1 MVPSGNFFFVGTL
14 HSVAVII
21 IVLVVSICSVV
32 PSSSLALAT
41 TTARSGWTTA
51 MIRKTPTTA
60 ASFTAFHT
68 MKLLSSRK
76 RSFTYTRD
84 IRVYGRSDSDSN
96 SNTSC
101 FTQSE
106 ILEMEK
112 LILSLSQ
119 IADDTVRREKL
130 ASLFEAE
137 LTAAGGIGIGGGID
151 GGEEIPRFAQL
162 FQEAL
167 NTIGER
173 VQESAREVAA
183 ASTIA
188 TNNIKADNENN
199 MNMEEQHGT
208 TREKS
213 SEELQLWALIDMMVQ
228 SKTRVKLHMGK
239 LGSKGEFR

>member
-21 IVLVVSICSVV
+21 IVLVTSICSVV

-41 TTARSGWTTA
+41 TTARSGWTTT
-51 MIRKTPTTA
+51 MIRTTPTNT
-60 ASFTAFHT
+60 ASFTAVHRMT
-68 MKLLSSRK
+68 LLSSRK
-76 RSFTYTRD
+76 RAFTNNARD
-84 IRVYGRSDSDSN
+84 IRVYGRNDSDSN
-96 SNTSC
+96 ASC

-112 LILSLSQ
+112 LIVSLSQ

>member
-14 HSVAVII
+14 HSVAFII
-21 IVLVVSICSVV
+21 IVLVTSICSVV

-41 TTARSGWTTA
+41 TTARSGWTTT
-51 MIRKTPTTA
+51 MIRTTPTNT

-68 MKLLSSRK
+68 MVSLSTRK
-76 RSFTYTRD
+76 RACTNTRD
-84 IRVYGRSDSDSN
+84 TRVYGRSDSDSN
-96 SNTSC
+96 ASC

-119 IADDTVRREKL
+119 IADDTVRREQL
-130 ASLFEAE
+130 ASLFDAE
-137 LTAAGGIGIGGGID
+137 LAAAASGGGI

>member
-1 MVPSGNFFFVGTL
+1 
-14 HSVAVII
+14 
-21 IVLVVSICSVV
+21 
-32 PSSSLALAT
+32 
-41 TTARSGWTTA
+41 
-51 MIRKTPTTA
+51 
-60 ASFTAFHT
+60 
-68 MKLLSSRK
+68 
-76 RSFTYTRD
+76 
-84 IRVYGRSDSDSN
+84 
-96 SNTSC
+96 
-101 FTQSE
+101 
-106 ILEMEK
+106 MEK
-112 LILSLSQ
+112 LIVSLSQ

-130 ASLFEAE
+130 ASLFDAE
-137 LTAAGGIGIGGGID
+137 LAAASGGGI

>member
-1 MVPSGNFFFVGTL
+1 
-14 HSVAVII
+14 
-21 IVLVVSICSVV
+21 
-32 PSSSLALAT
+32 
-41 TTARSGWTTA
+41 
-51 MIRKTPTTA
+51 
-60 ASFTAFHT
+60 
-68 MKLLSSRK
+68 
-76 RSFTYTRD
+76 
-84 IRVYGRSDSDSN
+84 
-96 SNTSC
+96 
-101 FTQSE
+101 
-106 ILEMEK
+106 MEK
-112 LILSLSQ
+112 LIVSLSQ

-130 ASLFEAE
+130 ASLFDAE
-137 LTAAGGIGIGGGID
+137 LTAAGSIVGGID

>member
-96 SNTSC
+96 ASC

-112 LILSLSQ
+112 LIVSLSQ
-119 IADDTVRREKL
+119 IADDSVRREKL
-130 ASLFEAE
+130 ASLFDAE
-137 LTAAGGIGIGGGID
+137 LAAASGAGIGGGID

>member
-1 MVPSGNFFFVGTL
+1 
-14 HSVAVII
+14 
-21 IVLVVSICSVV
+21 
-32 PSSSLALAT
+32 
-41 TTARSGWTTA
+41 
-51 MIRKTPTTA
+51 
-60 ASFTAFHT
+60 
-68 MKLLSSRK
+68 
-76 RSFTYTRD
+76 
-84 IRVYGRSDSDSN
+84 
-96 SNTSC
+96 
-101 FTQSE
+101 
-106 ILEMEK
+106 MEK
-112 LILSLSQ
+112 LIVSLSQ

-130 ASLFEAE
+130 ASLFDAE
-137 LTAAGGIGIGGGID
+137 LAAAASGGGI

>member
-1 MVPSGNFFFVGTL
+1 MVLPGDFFLIGTL
-14 HSVAVII
+14 HSVAII
-21 IVLVVSICSVV
+21 LIVPLVTSICLAV

-41 TTARSGWTTA
+41 TTARSGWTTT
-51 MIRKTPTTA
+51 MIRTTPTNT

-68 MKLLSSRK
+68 MVSLSTRK
-76 RSFTYTRD
+76 RACTNTRD
-84 IRVYGRSDSDSN
+84 TRVYGRNDSDSN
-96 SNTSC
+96 ASC

-119 IADDTVRREKL
+119 IADDTVRREQL
-130 ASLFEAE
+130 ASLFDAE
-137 LTAAGGIGIGGGID
+137 LAAASGGGI

-188 TNNIKADNENN
+188 TNNIKADNEYN
-199 MNMEEQHGT
+199 MIVEEQHGT